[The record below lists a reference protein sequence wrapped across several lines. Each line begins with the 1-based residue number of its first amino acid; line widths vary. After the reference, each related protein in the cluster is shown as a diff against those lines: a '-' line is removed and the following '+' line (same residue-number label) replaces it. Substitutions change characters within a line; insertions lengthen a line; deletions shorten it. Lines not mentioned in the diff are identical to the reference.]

1 MNRNQK
7 KCLAQ
12 STLVHAL
19 VLGGLFSSLV
29 IQPSPEP
36 PKPKPLQLAS
46 VSRVEAALAAQSK
59 QAEPVPVP
67 VPVPPQPEQP
77 AQEKVEQVEPR
88 SKPKPEPKA
97 QQQNKPKV
105 EKPKVKQESEPKP
118 KPKPKAESQSKPKP
132 EPKKKV
138 IQPSLERV
146 TRSNP
151 LTAAKTEKTLAPQPD
166 PSAQFQNTVQQKLS
180 SIRQNLSAT
189 STIQVPGNVG
199 SPVDA
204 ERYSRWV
211 RESYENAWNRPDAA
225 QRDNSTVKVRVLVKR
240 DGSIASATIISKSG
254 DAILDQSIQRALDLV
269 KKLPRFP
276 DGLQETQMEF
286 TINFNLKS
294 R

>member
-12 STLVHAL
+12 STLIHAL

-29 IQPSPEP
+29 IQPIPEP
-36 PKPKPLQLAS
+36 PKPMPLQLAS
-46 VSRVEAALAAQSK
+46 ASRVEALLAAQSK
-59 QAEPVPVP
+59 PADTI
-67 VPVPPQPEQP
+67 PPQPEPKPEPP
-77 AQEKVEQVEPR
+77 AQEKVVQ
-88 SKPKPEPKA
+88 PEPKPQPKPK
-97 QQQNKPKV
+97 QQAKPKV
-105 EKPKVKQESEPKP
+105 EQPKAKQET
-118 KPKPKAESQSKPKP
+118 KPKPKAEAKPQPKPTPKP
-132 EPKKKV
+132 EKKV
-138 IQPSLERV
+138 IKPNLERV

-151 LTAAKTEKTLAPQPD
+151 LTEVKTEKPVTPQPD
-166 PSAQFQNTVQQKLS
+166 PSAQFKNTVQQKLN

-189 STIQVPGNVG
+189 STIQAPSNVG
-199 SPVDA
+199 SPVDS
-204 ERYSRWV
+204 ERYARWV

-240 DGSIASATIISKSG
+240 DGSIISATIISKSG
-254 DAILDQSIQRALDLV
+254 DPLLDQSIQRALDLV

-276 DGLQETQMEF
+276 DGIQEPQMEF

>member
-12 STLVHAL
+12 STLIHAL
-19 VLGGLFSSLV
+19 VLGGVFSSIV

-36 PKPKPLQLAS
+36 PKPMPLQLAS
-46 VSRVEAALAAQSK
+46 ASRVEAILAAQSK
-59 QAEPVPVP
+59 QADPIEPL
-67 VPVPPQPEQP
+67 PEPEPP
-77 AQEKVEQVEPR
+77 AQEKVVQPE
-88 SKPKPEPKA
+88 PKPEPKPK
-97 QQQNKPKV
+97 QQAKPKV
-105 EKPKVKQESEPKP
+105 EQPKVKQETKPKPKAEPKP
-118 KPKPKAESQSKPKP
+118 KPKPE
-132 EPKKKV
+132 KKV
-138 IQPSLERV
+138 IKPNLERV

-151 LTAAKTEKTLAPQPD
+151 LTSVKTEKTVTPQPD
-166 PSAQFQNTVQQKLS
+166 PTAQFQNTVQQKLS

-189 STIQVPGNVG
+189 STIQAPSNVG
-199 SPVDA
+199 SPVDS
-204 ERYSRWV
+204 ERYARWV

-240 DGSIASATIISKSG
+240 DGSIISANIISKSG
-254 DAILDQSIQRALDLV
+254 DLLLDQSIQRALDLV

-276 DGLQETQMEF
+276 DGIQEPQMEF

>member
-12 STLVHAL
+12 STLIHAL
-19 VLGGLFSSLV
+19 VLGGVFSSIV

-36 PKPKPLQLAS
+36 PKPMPLQLAS
-46 VSRVEAALAAQSK
+46 ASRVEAILAAQSK
-59 QAEPVPVP
+59 QADPIEPL
-67 VPVPPQPEQP
+67 PEPEPP
-77 AQEKVEQVEPR
+77 AQEKVVQPE
-88 SKPKPEPKA
+88 PKPEPKPK
-97 QQQNKPKV
+97 QQAKPKV
-105 EKPKVKQESEPKP
+105 EQPKVKQETKPKPKAEPKP
-118 KPKPKAESQSKPKP
+118 KPKPE
-132 EPKKKV
+132 KKV
-138 IQPSLERV
+138 IKPNLERV

-151 LTAAKTEKTLAPQPD
+151 LTAVKTEKPITPKPD
-166 PSAQFQNTVQQKLS
+166 PSAQFQNTVQQKLN

-189 STIQVPGNVG
+189 STIQAPSNVG
-199 SPVDA
+199 SPVDS
-204 ERYSRWV
+204 ERYARWV

-240 DGSIASATIISKSG
+240 DGSIISANIISKSG
-254 DAILDQSIQRALDLV
+254 DPLLDQSIQRALDLV

-276 DGLQETQMEF
+276 DGIQESQMEF

>member
-12 STLVHAL
+12 STLIHTL

-46 VSRVEAALAAQSK
+46 ASRVEALLAAQSK
-59 QAEPVPVP
+59 QADPIEPQPEPEPVP
-67 VPVPPQPEQP
+67 P
-77 AQEKVEQVEPR
+77 AQEKVVQ
-88 SKPKPEPKA
+88 PEPKPQPKPK
-97 QQQNKPKV
+97 QQAKPKV
-105 EKPKVKQESEPKP
+105 EQPKVKQETQP
-118 KPKPKAESQSKPKP
+118 KPKPKAEAKPQPKPTPKP
-132 EPKKKV
+132 EKKV
-138 IQPSLERV
+138 IKPNLEMV

-151 LTAAKTEKTLAPQPD
+151 LTEVKTEKLVTPQPD
-166 PSAQFQNTVQQKLS
+166 PSSQFQNTVQQKLN

-189 STIQVPGNVG
+189 STIQAPSNVG
-199 SPVDA
+199 SPVDS
-204 ERYSRWV
+204 ERYARWV

-225 QRDNSTVKVRVLVKR
+225 QRDNSKVKVRVLVKR
-240 DGSIASATIISKSG
+240 DGSIISATIISKSG
-254 DAILDQSIQRALDLV
+254 DPLLDQSIQRALDLV

-276 DGLQETQMEF
+276 DGIQEPQMEF

-294 R
+294 K